1 MRDMHLDIL
10 IIQEERFLHVFERQS
25 FNGYYCSGILHISN
39 IARAR
44 IKDVRDVF
52 TIGEDVKVMVVTSP
66 IKNRIAFRYFFL
78 CHLSPISSF

>member
-1 MRDMHLDIL
+1 MF
-10 IIQEERFLHVFERQS
+10 QWF
-25 FNGYYCSGILHISN
+25 YCSGILHISN

-78 CHLSPISSF
+78 CLPSHVSVFRDVWFLQAIQLLWCSLAQI